1 MAVVT
6 GISWKTSQQKTKHA
20 TARSDVVSPFAIFS
34 YQSEKYQLI
43 DQIIAFWSGWGQWSS
58 CVNDQYTRSRTCVDF
73 DEAGVSAKD
82 KFCVGSDEQSVP
94 CTADEVCETEAD
106 PQDDGTQP

>member
-1 MAVVT
+1 M
-6 GISWKTSQQKTKHA
+6 
-20 TARSDVVSPFAIFS
+20 
-34 YQSEKYQLI
+34 
-43 DQIIAFWSGWGQWSS
+43 
-58 CVNDQYTRSRTCVDF
+58 NDQYTRSRTCVDF